1 MARRTKAEALATR
14 DRILD
19 AAERV
24 FHERGVAHTTL
35 QDIAEAAGVTRGA
48 IYWHFADKPAVFGAM
63 FERAFLPVEG
73 ASALSKPLDGES
85 PLDTLRRH
93 VDDLLQR
100 MVDDDALRRV
110 VGIVMHKVEIAGDL
124 LVVRERVL
132 QARARHVDLIQRRLA
147 GTGLDLPTR
156 RALAVGLHALVDG
169 LLENWVL
176 APASFDLV
184 ACGRRAFEAYLA
196 GVASLAAPRPATP
209 PSRAGSARRA
219 AARTGT
225 TARTRVAS

>member
-24 FHERGVAHTTL
+24 FHERGVACTTL

-48 IYWHFADKPAVFGAM
+48 IYWHFDDKPSVFAAM

-73 ASALSKPLDGES
+73 ASALLKPLAGEQ
-85 PLDTLRRH
+85 PLDTVRRH
-93 VDDLLQR
+93 VMDLLQR
-100 MVDDDALRRV
+100 MEDDEALRRV

-132 QARARHVDLIQRRLA
+132 QARARHIDLIQRRLA
-147 GTGLDLPTR
+147 GTGLGVATR
-156 RALAVGLHALVDG
+156 RELAVGLHALVDG

-176 APASFDLV
+176 EPTSFDLV
-184 ACGRRAFEAYLA
+184 GCGRRALDAYLA
-196 GVASLAAPRPATP
+196 GVASLVESLPVAPPR
-209 PSRAGSARRA
+209 RAGSGRRS
-219 AARTGT
+219 AARTGAAVR
-225 TARTRVAS
+225 ARVPS